1 MPSRRRSRNK
11 NLGNNLADVQR
22 RLRNMERRPVRTKLQ
37 NRVVTTAAIAVNA
50 VGPDEVSFGTTVVTS
65 DPVNT
70 IENPKDGLFVVN
82 ETAGT
87 TSVYS
92 EAKNDYIQ
100 LPAVDD
106 TARATADGKNT
117 IYRQNNAPTGGTY
130 SAGDLWYDQDDGNK
144 MYRYVG
150 SPTNAW
156 TEGVVLGTNAVANLN
171 ASVITAGEIN
181 ANTISLINLNAAN
194 ISTGALEAARIAT
207 TALNANNI
215 TAGVITGRTLRTSAP
230 ATSENRRIE
239 ITAEDDMIF
248 YNDSNTRM
256 GTITSVNAG
265 VGSAPDTPDNIYVD
279 DGILI
284 YGGPTAVSQG
294 TPIFPSIVASDTSV
308 GLIGGA
314 NSIVASTGQS
324 TIYGPSHT
332 NYADEISLTSGYSE
346 TDGVPWRVEIN
357 GRLVLSE
364 DLDQGP
370 LSLGSGQPP
379 STAADNLMPGQI
391 VFRYT

>member
-1 MPSRRRSRNK
+1 
-11 NLGNNLADVQR
+11 
-22 RLRNMERRPVRTKLQ
+22 MERRPVRTKLQ
-37 NRVVTTAAIAVNA
+37 NRVVTTASIAVNA
-50 VGPDEVSFGTTVVTS
+50 VGPDEVSFGTTVITNAA
-65 DPVNT
+65 VNT
-70 IENPKDGLFVVN
+70 IENPKDGLLVIN

-92 EAKNDYIQ
+92 EEQKDYIQ

-106 TARATADGKNT
+106 LARSVSNGKNT
-117 IYRQNNAPTGGTY
+117 IYYQNSAPSGGSYSEDDTWFDIDDGYKMYTWTGTPPAWSGFQLGNNAIAAI
-130 SAGDLWYDQDDGNK
+130 SATK
-144 MYRYVG
+144 
-150 SPTNAW
+150 
-156 TEGVVLGTNAVANLN
+156 
-171 ASVITAGEIN
+171 ITAG
-181 ANTISLINLNAAN
+181 SLAAGVIVTSNLSAGQ
-194 ISTGALEAARIAT
+194 ITTGSLDAGIIAT

-230 ATSENRRIE
+230 ATGDNRRIE
-239 ITAEDDMIF
+239 VTAEDDMIF
-248 YNDSNTRM
+248 YNDNNTRM

-265 VGSAPDTPDNIYVD
+265 SNSAPGTPDDIYVD

-284 YGGPTAVSQG
+284 YGGPAVVDQG

-370 LSLGSGQPP
+370 LSSGTGQPP
-379 STAADNLMPGQI
+379 STAADNLMSGQI

>member
-37 NRVVTTAAIAVNA
+37 NRVVTTASIAVNA
-50 VGPDEVSFGTTVVTS
+50 VGPDEVSFGTTVIS
-65 DPVNT
+65 NAAVNT
-70 IENPKDGLFVVN
+70 IENPKDGLLVIN

-92 EAKNDYIQ
+92 EEQKDYIQ

-106 TARATADGKNT
+106 LARSVSNGKNT
-117 IYRQNNAPTGGTY
+117 IYYQNSAPSGGSYSEDDTWFDIDDGYKMYTWTGTPPAWSGFQLGNNAIAAI
-130 SAGDLWYDQDDGNK
+130 SATK
-144 MYRYVG
+144 
-150 SPTNAW
+150 
-156 TEGVVLGTNAVANLN
+156 
-171 ASVITAGEIN
+171 ITAG
-181 ANTISLINLNAAN
+181 SLAAGVIVTSNLSAGQ
-194 ISTGALEAARIAT
+194 ITTGSLDAGIIAT

-230 ATSENRRIE
+230 ATGANRRIE
-239 ITAEDDMIF
+239 VTAEDDMIF

-265 VGSAPDTPDNIYVD
+265 ANTAEGTTDNIYVD

-284 YGGPTAVSQG
+284 YGGSTAVSQG

-370 LSLGSGQPP
+370 LSSGTGQPP
-379 STAADNLMPGQI
+379 STAADNLMSGQI

>member
-37 NRVVTTAAIAVNA
+37 NKVVTTAAIAVNA
-50 VGPDEVSFGTTVVTS
+50 VGPDEVSFGTTVITS

-92 EAKNDYIQ
+92 EEKNDYIQ

-106 TARATADGKNT
+106 LARSVSNGKNT
-117 IYRQNNAPTGGTY
+117 IYYQNSAPSGGSYSEDDTWFDIDDGYKMYTWTGTPPAWSGFQLGNNAIASISATKILAGSLAANVIVTSNL
-130 SAGDLWYDQDDGNK
+130 SAGQITT
-144 MYRYVG
+144 G
-150 SPTNAW
+150 S
-156 TEGVVLGTNAVANLN
+156 LD
-171 ASVITAGEIN
+171 AGI
-181 ANTISLINLNAAN
+181 
-194 ISTGALEAARIAT
+194 IAT

-230 ATSENRRIE
+230 ATGANRRIE
-239 ITAEDDMIF
+239 VTAEDDMIF

-265 VGSAPDTPDNIYVD
+265 ANTAEGTTDNIYVD

-284 YGGPTAVSQG
+284 YGGSTAVSQG

-370 LSLGSGQPP
+370 LSSGTGQPP
-379 STAADNLMPGQI
+379 STAADNLMSGQI